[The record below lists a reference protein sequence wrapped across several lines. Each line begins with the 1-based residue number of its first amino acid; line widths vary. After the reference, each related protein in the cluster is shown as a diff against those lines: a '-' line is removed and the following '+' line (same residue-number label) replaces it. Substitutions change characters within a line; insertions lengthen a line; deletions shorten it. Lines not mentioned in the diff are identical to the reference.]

1 MRLETIFDDQ
11 LKRTERFTT
20 SLNEGCFYDIA
31 TAVVVVTIQLFLFDK
46 QEQGLENF
54 VSEKISSYEF

>member
-11 LKRTERFTT
+11 LKRTEKFTT

-31 TAVVVVTIQLFLFDK
+31 TSIVVVTIQLFLFDN
-46 QEQGLENF
+46 QAQGLENF